1 MDNSWTRLEVSKLAG
16 ITPTQLDYL
25 SKLEL
30 VTPKRIGDK
39 RPVVLYSWSQLIV
52 IRAYAKLRQECS
64 LQALRDAVKYLDK
77 HPEQLLADKRLV
89 AYENKIYWIDDTAN
103 ELYNAVTVS
112 GKGQGQLIMT
122 FTMLDL
128 LDDLRNVGKGEIVDF
143 ADRFKNAA

>member
-25 SKLEL
+25 SKLGL

-52 IRAYAKLRQECS
+52 VRAYAKLRQECS

-77 HPEQLLADKRLV
+77 HPEELLADKRLV

-112 GKGQGQLIMT
+112 GKGQGQMIMT
-122 FTMLDL
+122 FTMKDL
-128 LDDLRNVGKGEIVDF
+128 LEDLRNVGKCEIVDF
-143 ADRFKNAA
+143 AERFKNVA